1 MRSDYWKIF
10 GVIAAASVLF
20 GMAGCK
26 MNEVKADA
34 NVPLNGPTTIV
45 INPVSEKD
53 AGTKTPETSAAEP
66 SEASKPGLP
75 ESGIING
82 LYYHLIP
89 SSSSGSGSS
98 DGRGYYIFQD
108 RQDKLSYKILIAAGQ
123 FSTGGHDIFISDIQ
137 YDGSKITI
145 TVQETAPKPTDTVT
159 QAITF
164 PCCAVEIDKL
174 PEKIEVVSK
183 DGAVFEKLDTRL
195 DASAIEKGWIAI
207 IEDGV
212 GEFMRA
218 TYVYKTADGKYKYVN
233 CNLVTSSWGSTK
245 WNKTV
250 KDSGIVDTREEVV
263 EAARKFGSCGF
274 VIMAGDMSKPHS
286 VAEFIAGK

>member
-1 MRSDYWKIF
+1 MRSDYWNIF

-20 GMAGCK
+20 GMAGCR
-26 MNEVKADA
+26 MSEDKADS
-34 NVPLNGPTTIV
+34 VKPYNGPTTI
-45 INPVSEKD
+45 IISTTSEKD
-53 AGTKTPETSAAEP
+53 AEP
-66 SEASKPGLP
+66 SDASETGLP

-89 SSSSGSGSS
+89 ASSSGESGE
-98 DGRGYYIFQD
+98 RGYYIFQD
-108 RQDKLSYKILIAAGQ
+108 RQDKLSYKILITAGQ
-123 FSTGGHDIFISDIQ
+123 FSTGGHDIAVRGIH

-145 TVQETAPKPTDTVT
+145 TVQETSPKPTDTVP
-159 QAITF
+159 QVITY

-174 PEKIEVVSK
+174 PENIEVISK
-183 DGAVFEKLDTRL
+183 DGLVFKKLDTRL
-195 DASAIEKGWIAI
+195 DASAIEKNWIAV
-207 IEDGV
+207 IEDGA